1 MFLLKMRLR
10 FHFSKH
16 VKLHKKL
23 KKKDAFN
30 DEIDGLFVSAIE
42 RECKCG
48 YIKGAPKDALRNLLK
63 DTQEGAFEV
72 ALKES
77 LQGAL
82 ALHLYC
88 TCWCTHKFAKLHKI
102 IQWWN

>member
-1 MFLLKMRLR
+1 MQ
-10 FHFSKH
+10 S
-16 VKLHKKL
+16 
-23 KKKDAFN
+23 
-30 DEIDGLFVSAIE
+30 
-42 RECKCG
+42 
-48 YIKGAPKDALRNLLK
+48 LK

-88 TCWCTHKFAKLHKI
+88 TCWCTHEFAKLHKI